1 MANVNITIK
10 RNNSGTYDNLYP
22 KTLPEQVVGLL
33 TDGKISQSYLPSYII
48 GGLKFIGTQSLST
61 STSLATIF
69 GTGTTTNLVQAT
81 TADQA
86 LQQRGSYVIVTT
98 GGELT
103 SNSPT
108 PGTSAGFQF
117 NAPGDEGDDTT
128 PITLEAGDW
137 IIFRQ
142 QVSSGSPLSVVYYF
156 DIINNQ
162 YQDATTTGKG
172 VVTLSSQT
180 TYASLTGNNVVTDGR
195 LKTLIDNANF
205 AAAGHLHTGV
215 YQPVDGDL
223 TAIAALAGTSGF
235 LKKTAADTYTLDTA
249 TYSTTAHTHGSIT
262 SDGKIG
268 STTDLVVVTGSA
280 GALTTAT
287 RSGIDSRTAFPVA
300 LATASTIGGIEV
312 GFTSTETNRAVLLS
326 GNDAYVALPRQIP
339 AITLNGTA
347 DVTAPGFYAPTASG
361 TSGQLLVSSGSNVA
375 PTWSTIN
382 KFLYDTTTGA
392 ATGDIIFDND
402 ATA

>member
-1 MANVNITIK
+1 MANINITIK
-10 RNNSGTYDNLYP
+10 RNNAGTYDNLYP
-22 KTLPEQVVGLL
+22 KTTPDQVIGLL

-48 GGLKFIGTQSLST
+48 GGLKFIGTQSLAT
-61 STSLATIF
+61 STGLSAIF
-69 GTGTTTNLVQAT
+69 GSGTTTNLVQAT

-86 LQQRGSYVIVTT
+86 LQHRGSYVIVTT

-103 SNSPT
+103 SSSPT
-108 PGTSAGFQF
+108 PGSSAGFQF
-117 NAPGDEGDDTT
+117 NAPGDEGDDAT

-137 IIFRQ
+137 IVFRQ
-142 QVSSGSPLSVVYYF
+142 QTASGSPLSVVYYF
-156 DIINNQ
+156 DIINNT

-172 VVTLSSQT
+172 IVTLSSQG
-180 TYASLTGNNVVTDGR
+180 TYANLTGNNVVTDGR
-195 LKTLIDNANF
+195 LKTLVDNANF
-205 AAAGHLHTGV
+205 ALAGHDHSGV

-268 STTDLVVVTGSA
+268 TTNDLVVVTGAA
-280 GALTTAT
+280 GALTTAS

-300 LATASTIGGIEV
+300 LATASTIGGIEI

-326 GNDAYVALPRQIP
+326 GNDAYVSLPRQIP
-339 AITLNGTA
+339 AVTLNGTA
-347 DVTAPGFYAPTASG
+347 STSPGFYAPTASG
-361 TSGQLLVSSGSNVA
+361 TSGQLLVSAGANNS
-375 PTWSTIN
+375 PTWETIN

>member
-1 MANVNITIK
+1 MANINITIK
-10 RNNSGTYDNLYP
+10 RNNAGTYDNLYP

-33 TDGKISQSYLPSYII
+33 TDGKISQSYLPSYVI
-48 GGLKFIGTQSLST
+48 GGLKFGGTQSLAT

-69 GTGTTTNLVQAT
+69 GSIISFAT
-81 TADQA
+81 TADAATQKI
-86 LQQRGSYVIVTT
+86 GTYYIVTT
-98 GGELT
+98 GGTLT
-103 SNSPT
+103 TTDPT
-108 PGTSAGFQF
+108 IGSVAGYSLE
-117 NAPGDEGDDTT
+117 APGDEGDSTT

-137 IIFRQ
+137 IVFRAQ
-142 QVSSGSPLSVVYYF
+142 SRTGSGGTLEILYLF
-156 DIINNQ
+156 DIINNT
-162 YQDATTTGKG
+162 YGDATTAAKG
-172 VVTLSSQT
+172 IVTLSSQT
-180 TYASLTGNNVVTDGR
+180 SYASLTGDNVITDAK
-195 LKTLIDNANF
+195 LKALVDNANF
-205 AAAGHLHTGV
+205 ALSGHNHTGV

-268 STTDLVVVTGSA
+268 STSDLVAVTGAA
-280 GALTTAT
+280 GALTTAS

-300 LATASTIGGIEV
+300 LATASTIGGVEV
-312 GFTSTETNRAVLLS
+312 GFTSTELNRALLLS

-339 AITLNGTA
+339 AITLNGTSS
-347 DVTAPGFYAPTASG
+347 TSPGFYAPTASG
-361 TSGQLLVSSGSNVA
+361 TSGQLLVSAGANVA
-375 PTWSTIN
+375 PTWETIN